1 MVGEALLKT
10 SRFASLFFWDWSGKK
25 KKCVNPYSMNI
36 EELKAKAMKEH
47 FVH

>member
-10 SRFASLFFWDWSGKK
+10 SGFASLFFWDWSGK